1 MDNFKFL
8 LFSVLVLALFG
19 FSGYWAF
26 STIETGSTHVD
37 SQKQKDLEIKN
48 EELAKEI
55 TELKKELN
63 LLQLDK
69 EVLVQKEKEVL
80 DTKVVEPVVANITEV
95 KTVVSKYQ
103 SLINSLQKLVNNNTS
118 LKNKS
123 QGTSVGIVQKFLNIY
138 NNTSNKIDNDY
149 GLSTV
154 NAIKNFQKAEGL
166 TVDGGSGSSVFKK
179 MISWL
184 KSQ

>member
-26 STIETGSTHVD
+26 STIETGSSHVD
-37 SQKQKDLEIKN
+37 IQKQK
-48 EELAKEI
+48 ELAQNNEDLTKEV
-55 TELKKELN
+55 TQLKKEIS

-69 EVLVQKEKEVL
+69 EAQAQKEKDIL
-80 DTKVVEPVVANITEV
+80 DVKTTQPVVVATTPT
-95 KTVVSKYQ
+95 KTVVLKYQ
-103 SLINSLQKLVNNNTS
+103 SLINDLQKLVNNNIL

-123 QGTSVGIVQKFLNIY
+123 QGPAVGTVQKFLNIY
-138 NNTSNKIDNDY
+138 NSTSNKIDNDY